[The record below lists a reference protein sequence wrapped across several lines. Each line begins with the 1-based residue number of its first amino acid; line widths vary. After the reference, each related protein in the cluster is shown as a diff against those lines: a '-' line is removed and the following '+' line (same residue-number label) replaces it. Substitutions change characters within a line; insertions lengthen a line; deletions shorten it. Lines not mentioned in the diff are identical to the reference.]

1 MTRLG
6 HARTVQRVL
15 DVLLPPACP
24 GCGRE
29 GAALCAACRVV
40 MSRRRDEPA
49 ASPVGLPVRVPVG
62 IVQVEWCCSYTGP
75 ARACVHAL
83 KYDGEQRLVA
93 PLAQL
98 MAERWQRAAIG
109 GDVLV
114 PVPVHADRL
123 RQRGFD
129 QAELLARALS
139 RLLDLPVTH
148 AVRRAARTA
157 AQHQLGRSARAG
169 NVSAAFTLDAAS
181 AAAIAGRWAVLVD
194 DVVTTG
200 ATLAG
205 CARVLREGGAVA
217 VSAICLAHER

>member
-1 MTRLG
+1 M
-6 HARTVQRVL
+6 QRVL
-15 DVLLPPACP
+15 DVVLPPTCP

-29 GAALCAACRVV
+29 GEALCVACRAV

-49 ASPVGLPVRVPVG
+49 AAPIGLPVRTPPG
-62 IVQVEWCCSYTGP
+62 IVQLEWCCSYTGP

-83 KYDGEQRLVA
+83 KYDGERRLVQ

-98 MAERWQRAAIG
+98 MAERWQRVAIG
-109 GDVLV
+109 GEVLV
-114 PVPVHADRL
+114 PVPVHAARL

-129 QAELLARALS
+129 QAELLARAVG
-139 RLLDLPVTH
+139 RLLDLPVQQ
-148 AVRRAARTA
+148 AVRRASRTT

-169 NVSAAFTLDAAS
+169 NVRSAFAADAHSAAVV
-181 AAAIAGRWAVLVD
+181 AGRWVVVID

-205 CARVLREGGAVA
+205 CARVLHEAGARA
-217 VSAICLAHER
+217 VSALCLAHER